1 MKKAEKYLKE
11 NYPPEAIE
19 DIEFS
24 NSIKQAYLDGM
35 LEGLKTKATKYIP
48 AKIGSSTLH
57 INAERINAFM
67 TPDPKNIRTKGEIV
81 GSISWIMV
89 ILSYSPRTIYLKDL
103 IKKLIAS

>member
-1 MKKAEKYLKE
+1 MEKAEKYLKE

-35 LEGLKTKATKYIP
+35 LEGLKTKVTKYIP

-67 TPDPKNIRTKGEIV
+67 TPDPKNIRTKGEIDVHV
-81 GSISWIMV
+81 GSQWYHIKEGIKF
-89 ILSYSPRTIYLKDL
+89 LKELNIYGKY
-103 IKKLIAS
+103 